1 MVCGFL
7 KALIKS
13 KAAVEM
19 AKPNPK
25 VSLLIPACS
34 RALDSVKTGQIKK
47 TSIRILVHHFAQR
60 EWPENMRK
68 NVRFNVFWRE
78 YVDLTDACGF

>member
-19 AKPNPK
+19 AKPNPT

-34 RALDSVKTGQIKK
+34 CALDSVKMGQIKGA
-47 TSIRILVHHFAQR
+47 SIRILVHRFAQR

-68 NVRFNVFWRE
+68 HVRFNVFW
-78 YVDLTDACGF
+78 